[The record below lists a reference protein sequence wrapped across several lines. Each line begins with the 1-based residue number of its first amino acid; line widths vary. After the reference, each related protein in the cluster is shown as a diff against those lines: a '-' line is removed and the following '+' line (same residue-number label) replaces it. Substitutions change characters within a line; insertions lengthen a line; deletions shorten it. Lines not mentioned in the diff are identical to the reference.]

1 MKLNMA
7 AKKRREAYIFILPGF
22 IYLVAIC
29 GYPLI
34 YNLILSFK
42 NVNVKNLATGA
53 SVFVGLDNYK
63 QLFADPTF
71 QLVFKNTIEFTLACL
86 VVQFTI
92 GFLFAMFFSK
102 KFTLAGKE
110 YHEGENPVNNLSFI
124 QEYDVYTPGQDFL
137 FTSKDNIFVAW
148 KVGEPVTKMQYIRK
162 SVLQYEKEWLNGLT
176 WKSWIMNQNNEA
188 AGTLQYIKRDESGN
202 LYHIKDLSTIN
213 GVIRPGIVHRLD
225 KDTSGVIVV
234 AKNDEAHGKLSEMFK
249 EKTLEKIYV
258 CIAKGIFK
266 EKSGRIKTL
275 IGRDSRDRK
284 KMAVVNENGK
294 IAISNYEV
302 IDEGKNHSLVKVR
315 IETGRT
321 HQIRVHMK
329 HLNHPIM
336 GDTTYGNGNDGAD
349 RQMLHAYR
357 LKFIHPTKNTE
368 MTVIAPLPEDFK
380 RAAKHVGVDISKIE
394 SEIKN
399 GK

>member
-1 MKLNMA
+1 MDYAIREGNYEKLGVQ
-7 AKKRREAYIFILPGF
+7 KKDDAVIFTFEGEKEENCSILFYGKKAEPVCKILVPEEYCRGSVRSVAVTGKLWKNLRYNYEINGKIITDTYATRIIGREKWNDKTRSEKDYF
-22 IYLVAIC
+22 IC
-29 GYPLI
+29 GGAYPQAFDWENDRQPEI
-34 YNLILSFK
+34 K
-42 NVNVKNLATGA
+42 RQQMVM
-53 SVFVGLDNYK
+53 YK
-63 QLFADPTF
+63 LHVRGFSMEDTSCPRKERGTF
-71 QLVFKNTIEFTLACL
+71 RAITDKIPYLKKLGITTIELMPAYEFEEQVIPKKTVLPDYL
-86 VVQFTI
+86 KWESHGEDLIKPESVQ
-92 GFLFAMFFSK
+92 
-102 KFTLAGKE
+102 
-110 YHEGENPVNNLSFI
+110 PV
-124 QEYDVYTPGQDFL
+124 
-137 FTSKDNIFVAW
+137 
-148 KVGEPVTKMQYIRK
+148 
-162 SVLQYEKEWLNGLT
+162 
-176 WKSWIMNQNNEA
+176 
-188 AGTLQYIKRDESGN
+188 
-202 LYHIKDLSTIN
+202 
-213 GVIRPGIVHRLD
+213 
-225 KDTSGVIVV
+225 
-234 AKNDEAHGKLSEMFK
+234 
-249 EKTLEKIYV
+249 EKIYV

-266 EKSGRIKTL
+266 EKSGRIETL